1 MRDKLLGVDDF
12 NKIKSVIAVLK
23 SYLKEITIIKN
34 VLFIFITGFSLLHAN
49 KSAIGFYK
57 EGVKIGNTTVKMKET
72 SNVAENSIVSKKTIR
87 DDIIK
92 YAQSK
97 LGSRYVWGATGP
109 NTFDC
114 SGFVQYVFNK
124 SVGITLPR
132 VSSDQASYKPRISL
146 MSMKKGDLI
155 FFETTGKG
163 RISHVGI
170 YMGEKQFI
178 HASSGGKR
186 VMVSSLDTNYYMR
199 SFRWGVDPL

>member
-1 MRDKLLGVDDF
+1 MK
-12 NKIKSVIAVLK
+12 K
-23 SYLKEITIIKN
+23 
-34 VLFIFITGFSLLHAN
+34 FIFIFIMGFSLYAN
-49 KSAIGFYK
+49 KSGIGFYK
-57 EGVKIGNTTVKMKET
+57 DGKKI
-72 SNVAENSIVSKKTIR
+72 ENSVQKEVISENVTKNRADYQNNIR
-87 DDIIK
+87 EKILSF
-92 YAQSK
+92 ANSK

>member
-1 MRDKLLGVDDF
+1 MTK
-12 NKIKSVIAVLK
+12 NK
-23 SYLKEITIIKN
+23 
-34 VLFIFITGFSLLHAN
+34 AN
-49 KSAIGFYK
+49 YQNNIRENILSF
-57 EGVKIGNTTVKMKET
+57 VK
-72 SNVAENSIVSKKTIR
+72 
-87 DDIIK
+87 
-92 YAQSK
+92 SK
-97 LGSRYVWGATGP
+97 LGSMYVWGATGP

-132 VSSDQASYKPRISL
+132 ISSDQASYKPRISL
-146 MSMKKGDLI
+146 TSMKKGDLI

-170 YMGEKQFI
+170 YMGEKQII

-186 VMVSSLDTNYYMR
+186 VMVSSLDTDYYMR